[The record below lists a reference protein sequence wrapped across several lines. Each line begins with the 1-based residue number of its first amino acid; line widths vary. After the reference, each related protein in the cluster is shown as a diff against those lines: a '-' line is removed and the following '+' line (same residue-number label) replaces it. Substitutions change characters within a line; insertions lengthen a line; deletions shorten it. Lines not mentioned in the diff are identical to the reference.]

1 VVPPR
6 AQLESLYDCFN
17 RGDMQGLVENFAP
30 DVEIREGYLAPDIAT
45 YRGHDGFWQWLA
57 KGSEA
62 VTGVQFTMGDVI
74 AEDGDTVVFHMT
86 VSGRGA
92 ASGAAFTENL
102 VHASRWR
109 DGKIV
114 FHGAFA
120 SPEQALRET
129 GLGSAP

>member
-1 VVPPR
+1 MVPPR
-6 AQLESLYDCFN
+6 EQIERLYDCFN
-17 RGDMQGLVENFAP
+17 RGDMQGLVASFAP

-45 YRGHDGFWQWLA
+45 YHGHEGFWQWLA

-62 VTGVQFTMGDVI
+62 IAQAQFTMGVVI
-74 AEDGDTVVFHMT
+74 AEDEDTVVFHMT

-92 ASGAAFTENL
+92 ASGAQFTEHL
-102 VHASRWR
+102 VHATRWR

-120 SPEQALRET
+120 DAEQALRET
-129 GLGSAP
+129 GLGSAA